1 MNIWRITG
9 RKGWKRLDY
18 RNEWKYQVSGA
29 QLAVLAARLSPILR
43 PDGHHRPGGYAI
55 RSLYFD
61 DFSNSCLWENEA
73 GVDDRRK
80 YRLRIYNGDASLI
93 KLEIK
98 EKLHGMTH
106 KTACTIT
113 PEQCRA
119 IIRGTP
125 PPLGKDSPPPMNLLA
140 AAMRTRGLA
149 PKVIVEYER
158 TAYISRLGNV
168 RITFDRN
175 IATSAAVGLF
185 LEPRVP
191 LTPVLAAG
199 QHVLEVKYDEF
210 LPDPVAQVLELGHLR
225 RTAFSKYYLSRLVL
239 SEPLAER
246 AMQYEF

>member
-1 MNIWRITG
+1 MTIWRITG

-98 EKLHGMTH
+98 EKKSGFTKKTSCSLGLEELSRIQEGDYPQFDSDRPTLNQLLLQMKCSGMAP
-106 KTACTIT
+106 K
-113 PEQCRA
+113 A
-119 IIRGTP
+119 II
-125 PPLGKDSPPPMNLLA
+125 S
-140 AAMRTRGLA
+140 
-149 PKVIVEYER
+149 YER
-158 TAYISRLGNV
+158 TAFVHPTGNV

-175 IATSAAVGLF
+175 ISASACCGAF
-185 LEPRVP
+185 LEDTITDSV
-191 LTPVLAAG
+191 PVLPAG
-199 QHVLEVKYDEF
+199 MQILEVKYDEL
-210 LPDPVAQVLELGHLR
+210 LPDMIHRQLDLGKLR
-225 RTAFSKYYLSRLVL
+225 QTAFSKYYLGRLALSGDFPISR
-239 SEPLAER
+239 
-246 AMQYEF
+246 

>member
-125 PPLGKDSPPPMNLLA
+125 PPLGKGSPPPMNLLA

-175 IATSAAVGLF
+175 IAASAPVGLF

-191 LTPVLAAG
+191 LTPVL
-199 QHVLEVKYDEF
+199 
-210 LPDPVAQVLELGHLR
+210 
-225 RTAFSKYYLSRLVL
+225 LSLIHI
-239 SEPLAER
+239 
-246 AMQYEF
+246 

>member
-1 MNIWRITG
+1 M
-9 RKGWKRLDY
+9 DY
-18 RNEWKYQVSGA
+18 RNEWKYLVSGA
-29 QLAVLAARLSPILR
+29 ELTVLAARLTPLLR

-61 DFSNSCLWENEA
+61 DLSNSCLWENEA

-106 KTACTIT
+106 KVACTIT

-125 PPLGKDSPPPMNLLA
+125 PPMGKGVPAPMNLLA

-175 IATSAAVGLF
+175 ISASGAIGRF
-185 LEPRVP
+185 LDQRVP
-191 LTPVLAAG
+191 LTPVLGAG

-225 RTAFSKYYLSRLVL
+225 RTAFSKYYLSRLIL
-239 SEPLAER
+239 PEPLAER
-246 AMQYEF
+246 EMQYEF

>member
-80 YRLRIYNGDASLI
+80 YRRRSDNGDASLI
-93 KLEIK
+93 KLEIT
-98 EKLHGMTH
+98 ETLHGMTH

-125 PPLGKDSPPPMNLLA
+125 PPLGKGSPPPMNLLA

-175 IATSAAVGLF
+175 IAASAAVGLF